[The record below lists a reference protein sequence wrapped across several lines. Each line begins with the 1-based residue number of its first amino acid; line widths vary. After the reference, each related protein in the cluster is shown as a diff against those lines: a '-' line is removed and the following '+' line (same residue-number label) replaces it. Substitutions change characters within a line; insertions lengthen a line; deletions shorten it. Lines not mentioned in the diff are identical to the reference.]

1 MIGKELLHIYGPFS
15 INTYGTTIALAF
27 LLFLWLLDKHPLR
40 KRVLANVDILQV
52 GALGILLGIIGGRL
66 LFVLSNWSALDSW
79 YDVIDPCSG
88 GYSVLGTVLMIAIS
102 FPLYLRMQQIPVLPF
117 FDVVA
122 IHAPLLQGLSRI
134 GCFFAGCCYGKPT
147 AVPWAVIYRDVDT
160 FAPCN
165 LYLHPTQ
172 LYSAIIL
179 LLIFC
184 FMYFY
189 AQYVYK
195 KTGQLVSLYLLLIS
209 IERFVVDFWRDDQEF
224 FFSSMFG
231 TFSVNQWLSI
241 LITIVAI
248 IGFIYSSRRPQKYA
262 W

>member
-1 MIGKELLHIYGPFS
+1 MLGRELLHICGPFS
-15 INTYGTTIALAF
+15 INTYGTIIALAF

-40 KRVLANVDILQV
+40 KTVLVNVDIMQV
-52 GALGILLGIIGGRL
+52 GALGILLGIIGGRA
-66 LFVLSNWSALDSW
+66 LFVLSNVSALDSW

-88 GYSVLGTVLMIAIS
+88 GYSVLGTVLMIVIC
-102 FPLYLRMQQIPVLPF
+102 FPLYLRMSQIPVLPF

-122 IHAPLLQGLSRI
+122 IHAPLLQGLSRF

-147 AVPWAVIYRDVDT
+147 VVPWAVIYRDIDT

-172 LYSAIIL
+172 LYSAILL

-189 AQYVYK
+189 AQHVFK

-209 IERFVVDFWRDDQEF
+209 FERFVVDFWRDDQEF
-224 FFSSMFG
+224 FVSSVLG
-231 TFSVNQWLSI
+231 TFSVNQWLCI
-241 LITIVAI
+241 LIAAFATV
-248 IGFIYSSRRPQKYA
+248 GFICSSRWSKKYT
-262 W
+262 